1 MCLINTN
8 INIEFKIEG
17 VFYMKRI
24 LVCEDED
31 VIRDFVVIN
40 LKRAGYDVVD
50 VSCGEEALK
59 VFEAEYGN
67 FDIALL
73 DIMMPGIDGF
83 TVCKRLRE
91 KSSTL
96 GIIMLSAKTQ
106 EMDKVSGLMI
116 GADDYITKPFS
127 PSELTARV
135 DAIYRRV
142 CMSFIKDEVSPIIE
156 SGPFKL
162 NLKSRTVTK
171 NDKLI
176 DLTQVEYQILEYFM
190 SNKNTALDRTSIL
203 NHIWGEI
210 YFGDDKIVDVNIRR
224 IRIKIEDEPSNP
236 QYIITIWGYGYKW
249 NDKN

>member
-1 MCLINTN
+1 
-8 INIEFKIEG
+8 
-17 VFYMKRI
+17 MKRI

-50 VSCGEEALK
+50 VNCGEDALK
-59 VFEAEYGN
+59 VFDEEHKN

-83 TVCKRLRE
+83 QVCKKLRE

-96 GIIMLSAKTQ
+96 GIIMLSAKSQ

-135 DAIYRRV
+135 DAVYRRV
-142 CMSFIKDEVSPIIE
+142 CMSFDVVEEKSPVILA
-156 SGPFKL
+156 GPFEL
-162 NLKSRTVTK
+162 NLKSRTVYK
-171 NDKLI
+171 NGELV
-176 DLTQVEYQILEYFM
+176 DLTQVEYQILEYFL
-190 SNKNTALDRTSIL
+190 KNRTAALDRTSIL
-203 NHIWGEI
+203 NHIWGDG

-224 IRIKIEDEPSNP
+224 IRMKIEEDPSNP
-236 QYIITIWGYGYKW
+236 KYITTIWGFGYKW
-249 NDKN
+249 GGTDEE

>member
-1 MCLINTN
+1 
-8 INIEFKIEG
+8 
-17 VFYMKRI
+17 MKRI

-40 LKRAGYDVVD
+40 LKRAGYDVTD
-50 VSCGEEALK
+50 VNCGEEALR
-59 VFEAEYGN
+59 VFESEHGN
-67 FDIALL
+67 FDVALL

-83 TVCKRLRE
+83 TVCKKLRE

-116 GADDYITKPFS
+116 GADDYMTKPFS

-142 CMSFIKDEVSPIIE
+142 CMSFMKSEESPIIE
-156 SGPFKL
+156 SGPFQL
-162 NLKSRTVTK
+162 NLKSRTVSK
-171 NDKLI
+171 NNKLI

-190 SNKNTALDRTSIL
+190 NNKNTALDRTSIL
-203 NHIWGEI
+203 NHIWGET
-210 YFGDDKIVDVNIRR
+210 YVGDEKIVDVNIRR
-224 IRIKIEDEPSNP
+224 IRNKIEDDPSKP
-236 QYIITIWGYGYKW
+236 KYIQTVWGYGYCFRKEEQ
-249 NDKN
+249 

>member
-1 MCLINTN
+1 
-8 INIEFKIEG
+8 
-17 VFYMKRI
+17 MKRI

-50 VSCGEEALK
+50 VNCGEEALR
-59 VFEAEYGN
+59 VFDQERGN
-67 FDIALL
+67 FDIVLL

-83 TVCKRLRE
+83 TVCKKLRE

-96 GIIMLSAKTQ
+96 GIIMLTAKTQ
-106 EMDKVSGLMI
+106 EMDKISGLMI

-142 CMSFIKDEVSPIIE
+142 CMSFSKNEKATVIE
-156 SGPFKL
+156 SGPFVL
-162 NLKSRTVTK
+162 NLKSRTVAK
-171 NDKLI
+171 DGNLI

-190 SNKNTALDRTSIL
+190 NNKNTALDRSSIL
-203 NHIWGEI
+203 NHIWGDN

-224 IRIKIEDEPSNP
+224 IRMKIEDEPSNP
-236 QYIITIWGYGYKW
+236 KYIITIWGYGYKW
-249 NDKN
+249 DEN

>member
-1 MCLINTN
+1 
-8 INIEFKIEG
+8 
-17 VFYMKRI
+17 MKRI

-40 LKRAGYDVVD
+40 LKRAGYEVIDVN
-50 VSCGEEALK
+50 CGEDALK
-59 VFEAEYGN
+59 VFENEHGS
-67 FDIALL
+67 FDVALL

-83 TVCKRLRE
+83 TVCKKLRE

-142 CMSFIKDEVSPIIE
+142 CMSFIKDENSPIIE
-156 SGPFKL
+156 SGPFVI

-171 NDKLI
+171 NGFLV

-190 SNKNTALDRTSIL
+190 NNKNTALDRTSIL
-203 NHIWGEI
+203 NQIWGES
-210 YFGDDKIVDVNIRR
+210 YYGDDKIVDVNIRR
-224 IRIKIEDEPSNP
+224 IRMKIEDEPSNP
-236 QYIITIWGYGYKW
+236 EYIMTIWGYGYKW
-249 NDKN
+249 NE

>member
-1 MCLINTN
+1 
-8 INIEFKIEG
+8 
-17 VFYMKRI
+17 MKRI

-40 LKRAGYDVVD
+40 LKRAGYDVID
-50 VSCGEEALK
+50 VNCGEEALK
-59 VFEAEYGN
+59 VFEHERGN

-83 TVCKRLRE
+83 QVCKKLRE
-91 KSSTL
+91 RSSTL

-142 CMSFIKDEVSPIIE
+142 CMSFNKEEKQPVITA
-156 SGPFKL
+156 GPFVL
-162 NLKSRTVTK
+162 NLKSRTVAK
-171 NDKLI
+171 NGVLI
-176 DLTQVEYQILEYFM
+176 DLTQVEYQILEYFL
-190 SNKNTALDRTSIL
+190 NNQNTALDRSSIL
-203 NHIWGEI
+203 NHIWGDS
-210 YFGDDKIVDVNIRR
+210 YYGDDKIVDVNIRR
-224 IRIKIEDEPSNP
+224 IRMKIEDEPSNP
-236 QYIITIWGYGYKW
+236 QYIMTIWGFGYKW
-249 NDKN
+249 GTNQ

>member
-1 MCLINTN
+1 
-8 INIEFKIEG
+8 
-17 VFYMKRI
+17 MKRI

-40 LKRAGYDVVD
+40 LKRAGYEVVD
-50 VSCGEEALK
+50 VNCGEEALRI
-59 VFEAEYGN
+59 FESEHGN
-67 FDIALL
+67 FDVALL

-83 TVCKRLRE
+83 TVCKKLRE

-116 GADDYITKPFS
+116 GADDYMTKPFS

-142 CMSFIKDEVSPIIE
+142 CMSFMKVEESPVIE
-156 SGPFKL
+156 SGPFEL
-162 NLKSRTVTK
+162 NLKSRTVSK
-171 NDKLI
+171 NGKLI

-190 SNKNTALDRTSIL
+190 NNKNTALDRTSIL
-203 NHIWGEI
+203 NHIWGET
-210 YFGDDKIVDVNIRR
+210 YVGDEKIVDVNIRR
-224 IRIKIEDEPSNP
+224 IRMKIEDEPSSP
-236 QYIITIWGYGYKW
+236 QYIITIWGFGYKW
-249 NDKN
+249 NEK